1 MKSHIIHEIL
11 PSHLTSLIVDQDSA
25 HVRNLSCKTLK
36 HSTGPWHTQ
45 NIRDIEVGK
54 TCVLSLNL
62 FVPKHTDKK
71 KRIMCQNLIFNENG
85 GEERGITKYITNLQK
100 KNENRS
106 THFPF

>member
-71 KRIMCQNLIFNENG
+71 KDYVS
-85 GEERGITKYITNLQK
+85 K
-100 KNENRS
+100 S
-106 THFPF
+106 HFQ

>member
-1 MKSHIIHEIL
+1 MKSHIVHEIL

-36 HSTGPWHTQ
+36 HGTGPWHTQ
-45 NIRDIEVGK
+45 NVRDIEVGK
-54 TCVLSLNL
+54 MCVLSPNL
-62 FVPKHTDKK
+62 FVPNTLI
-71 KRIMCQNLIFNENG
+71 KRKWIMRQNLILNENG
-85 GEERGITKYITNLQK
+85 GEKWGITKSITNLQK